1 MTDRELARRAPR
13 AEPET
18 AAVEIGAAPEPL
30 HLAGP
35 DLTPSRVLA
44 LQRSAGNSAVTR
56 LLQQTG
62 ATPAATL
69 QRQEAPVAAA
79 KDKLT
84 QLKEKLSAS
93 DAPEEEIIELMGTL
107 SATEV
112 GTVLDSDDFKNLAVA
127 CFDDDEMDRAVRAM
141 KGDRAKGAKWLE
153 AEGVPKHKF
162 VKTAKTELDGVK
174 LDPAL
179 DKKVTELADHLLGHY
194 MVTEDIMFDGIGGLR
209 SLTRAH
215 EISTAYHI
223 QEGSVKLEALKALK
237 DGKDQDGNLW
247 YKEGWSD
254 AEIKANAKGHW
265 DGALAYEGYPVG
277 DPRRLPNGL
286 VEPKVSE
293 HCSGKAMDLT
303 IKWRDGNGWHQEAN
317 DLVAK
322 YGLVRPIAKEHWH
335 FELPAAAP

>member
-13 AEPET
+13 VEPKT
-18 AAVEIGAAPEPL
+18 AVAEIGAAPEPL

-56 LLQQTG
+56 LLQ
-62 ATPAATL
+62 
-69 QRQEAPVAAA
+69 RQEAPAAAAAA
-79 KDKLT
+79 KDKLA
-84 QLKEKLSAS
+84 QLKEKLSLS
-93 DAPEEEIIELMGTL
+93 DAPEEEIIELMGKL

-112 GTVLDSDDFKNLAVA
+112 DTVLDSDDFRALAVA
-127 CFDDDEMDRAVRAM
+127 AFDDDEMDRAVQAM
-141 KGDRAKGAKWLE
+141 KGDRAKGAKWLK
-153 AEGVPKHKF
+153 AEGLPKHKF
-162 VKTAKTELDGVK
+162 VKTAKIELDGVK

-179 DKKVTELADHLLGHY
+179 DKKVTELADHLLDHY
-194 MVTEDIMFDGIGGLR
+194 MVTEDISFDGIGGLR
-209 SLTRAH
+209 SLKRAH

-237 DGKDQDGNLW
+237 DGKDLDGNLW
-247 YKEGWSD
+247 FKEGWGE
-254 AEIKANAKGHW
+254 AQIKANAKSHW

-286 VEPKVSE
+286 TEPKVSE

-303 IKWRDGNGWHQEAN
+303 IKWRDGGGWHKEAN
-317 DLVAK
+317 DLVEK
-322 YGLVRPIAKEHWH
+322 FGLVRPIVKEHWH